1 MGGNFNMDLKQMGWE
16 GMAGIGLA
24 EVRNKW
30 RAAVNTEWGFGFYRM
45 QGIWQAEELWFFER
59 DSAACS

>member
-30 RAAVNTEWGFGFYRM
+30 RAAVNTE
-45 QGIWQAEELWFFER
+45 
-59 DSAACS
+59 